1 MLFSL
6 LTLLLLLLHL
16 HFLFLLFLLLLL
28 YIHILLYLMSYLFL
42 RACIVN
48 PYIPTSPIMLMFP
61 ISGTVSSLYTFIV
74 FAPDLFPASSI
85 AFTVMAYSPSV
96 CTFILVFIS
105 STLFWFVIIWF
116 VIASFTSYSYPIIF
130 PTSYSDHL
138 LLLVSLRFEI
148 IHFFPFLSVSPFVPV
163 SFSSLISGFIL
174 SSFISFII
182 SFDPYPFPSSAHIT
196 MVVIPEFVISN
207 LVLVPW
213 IVFSPSVCAPD
224 NV

>member
-1 MLFSL
+1 MLFYIFQVLLLLLLVKYLLLVLHCHILLYIHLYMLFSL

-105 STLFWFVIIWF
+105 STLF
-116 VIASFTSYSYPIIF
+116 
-130 PTSYSDHL
+130 
-138 LLLVSLRFEI
+138 
-148 IHFFPFLSVSPFVPV
+148 
-163 SFSSLISGFIL
+163 
-174 SSFISFII
+174 
-182 SFDPYPFPSSAHIT
+182 
-196 MVVIPEFVISN
+196 
-207 LVLVPW
+207 
-213 IVFSPSVCAPD
+213 
-224 NV
+224 